1 MLLHTVRDQSSWSHN
16 ILFEDVLVSVSV
28 ACVTVSG
35 AGVDTQRAP
44 VQAGPHTIHTQVRQ
58 QVRHHLLTQQNTNN
72 GQMENKK
79 IRQW

>member
-1 MLLHTVRDQSSWSHN
+1 MYMTVIILHTVCDQASWSHN
-16 ILFEDVLVSVSV
+16 ILFEDVLVSVRV

-58 QVRHHLLTQQNTNN
+58 QVRHHLHTQQQANY
-72 GQMENKK
+72 Q
-79 IRQW
+79 Q